1 MLNKSIV
8 LTLLA
13 SCITLVLHAAAE
25 TKPAASKKPV
35 PKPAPKPAPTET
47 GAPAESKPTPPPAPK
62 PTPIPTLPP
71 VPLPE
76 DPHVS
81 VDVTFTGTYRT
92 LFGNEERKMSLR
104 AEMTQVVVKRTPETT
119 TTFRDT
125 FAYVQAPEEK
135 GWGLFYPA
143 NDRFSVNVTLT
154 DDRNRLGAALVR
166 AERNGEAA
174 EVIGRIKADG
184 QGRLIKGALPI
195 DPSAPTYTITIF
207 SQESGQLAR
216 VDAAVPRSLRLEFLD
231 VRYGFRPRRPL
242 PDPECPMCAGK
253 DVPKAEQGDPKS
265 LEGRTLL
272 PAPTRVEACIAKAY
286 ENVTEQRVNLQPP
299 LALQT
304 VANLRDSIGAWRERM
319 EEKLWGEY
327 NAEITQSYL
336 FRYDWLTR
344 TTQDK
349 IAALNP
355 LSAPPT
361 SQGCGHW
368 DVELTGEVVTIVAV
382 PLERVRALPDWDAQ
396 LRRVIQQSTAQQPLA
411 SASLAVLLNE
421 RLSKAAPS
429 AARQLQS
436 GDVLAVGDVWLLH
449 ARLLK
454 AEVQSKPL
462 SRLVPAPPR
471 EDK

>member
-1 MLNKSIV
+1 MA
-8 LTLLA
+8 LA
-13 SCITLVLHAAAE
+13 LHAAE
-25 TKPAASKKPV
+25 PKPAESKKPV

-62 PTPIPTLPP
+62 PPSIPPLPP

-76 DPHVS
+76 DPHIS

-92 LFGNEERKMSLR
+92 LLGSEERKMSLR
-104 AEMTQVVVKRTPETT
+104 AEMTQVIVKRAADTT

-125 FAYVQAPEEK
+125 FAYVQTPNEK

-143 NDRFSVNVTLT
+143 NDRFSVNVTVT

-184 QGRLIKGALPI
+184 QGRLIKGSLPI
-195 DPSAPTYTITIF
+195 DPSAPTYIITIF

-253 DVPKAEQGDPKS
+253 DVPQAEQGDPKS

-272 PAPTRVEACIAKAY
+272 PTPTRVEACLAKAY
-286 ENVTEQRVNLQPP
+286 ENVTERPMSIQPP
-299 LALQT
+299 LSLYSSES
-304 VANLRDSIGAWRERM
+304 LRDTITAWRERLA
-319 EEKLWGEY
+319 ERLWGEY
-327 NAEITQSYL
+327 LTEIAQSYF
-336 FRYDWLTR
+336 FRLDWLTR
-344 TTQDK
+344 TLQDR
-349 IAALNP
+349 IVALNA
-355 LSAPPT
+355 LSVPPH

-382 PLERVRALPDWDAQ
+382 PLERVRAIPDWDAQ
-396 LRRVIQQSTAQQPLA
+396 LRRIIQQSTAQQPLA
-411 SASLAVLLNE
+411 SASLAMLLNE
-421 RLSKAAPS
+421 RLGKAAPS

-436 GDVLAVGDVWLLH
+436 GDVLAIGDVWLLH
-449 ARLLK
+449 TQPLK
-454 AEVQSKPL
+454 AEAQSKPL

-471 EDK
+471 GDK

>member
-1 MLNKSIV
+1 MLNQSIII
-8 LTLLA
+8 TLLA
-13 SCITLVLHAAAE
+13 SLTTLTLHGAE
-25 TKPAASKKPV
+25 PKPAAPKKPV
-35 PKPAPKPAPTET
+35 PTEPA
-47 GAPAESKPTPPPAPK
+47 APAGSKPTPPPAPK
-62 PTPIPTLPP
+62 PPPVPTLPP

-92 LFGNEERKMSLR
+92 LLSNEERKMSLR
-104 AEMTQVVVKRTPETT
+104 AEMTQVMVKRAPETT
-119 TTFRDT
+119 TTFTDT
-125 FAYVQAPEEK
+125 FAYVQVPDEK

-143 NDRFSVNVTLT
+143 NDRFSVNVTVT
-154 DDRNRLGAALVR
+154 DDRSRLGAALVR

-174 EVIGRIKADG
+174 EVIGRLKADG
-184 QGRLIKGALPI
+184 QGRLIKGSLPI

-207 SQESGQLAR
+207 SQDSGQLAR

-242 PDPECPMCAGK
+242 PDPECPTCAGK
-253 DVPKAEQGDPKS
+253 DVPKSEQGDPKS

-272 PAPTRVEACIAKAY
+272 PTPTRVEACITKAY
-286 ENVTEQRVNLQPP
+286 ENGTEQRVNLPPP

-327 NAEITQSYL
+327 NAEIAQSYL
-336 FRYDWLTR
+336 FKYAWLTR
-344 TTQDK
+344 TAQDK
-349 IAALNP
+349 IAALPP
-355 LSAPPT
+355 LAAPPT

-382 PLERVRALPDWDAQ
+382 PRERVRAIPDWESQ
-396 LRRVIQQSTAQQPLA
+396 LRRIIQQSTTQQPLA

-429 AARQLQS
+429 AARQLSS
-436 GDVLAVGDVWLLH
+436 GDVLAVGDVWLL
-449 ARLLK
+449 RVQLLQS
-454 AEVQSKPL
+454 AVQAKPL

-471 EDK
+471 KDK